1 MATLLSAEWVNG
13 RLEKTWAHLGEDNRK
28 KITVEVIE
36 DVEPAIDNAKFLAEN
51 VKRDSVLRFKA
62 HVSGTQLEDAC
73 RIECKI
79 WGVKFHECFRE
90 VMQGKTDRA
99 KKVWAML
106 TEGRDYAK
114 LQAKH
119 WK

>member
-13 RLEKTWAHLGEDNRK
+13 CLEKTWAHLGEDGRK
-28 KITVEVIE
+28 KVTTEVVH
-36 DVEPAIDNAKFLAEN
+36 DVEPSIEDAKFHAEN
-51 VKRDSVLRFKA
+51 VNTNSDFRFKA
-62 HVSGTQLEDAC
+62 NVSGVQLAETC
-73 RIECKI
+73 RIECKV
-79 WGVKFHECFRE
+79 WGISFLECFQE
-90 VMQGKTDRA
+90 VMQHKTDRA